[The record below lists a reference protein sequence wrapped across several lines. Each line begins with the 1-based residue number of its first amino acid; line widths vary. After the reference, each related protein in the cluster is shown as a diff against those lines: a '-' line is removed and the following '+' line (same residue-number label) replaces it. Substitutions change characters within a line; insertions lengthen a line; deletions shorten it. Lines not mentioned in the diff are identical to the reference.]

1 MIGRKYI
8 PCGHQRVRLPEEP
21 GEYPRRCDI
30 CKKHYIATITPSTYW
45 TLKLGTPQL
54 VIYWDDEGA
63 SRPLEPPVVKPAPTV
78 CVDSLTTDLVPV
90 DVVPADPVP
99 VLPVLPVLPLLSSFA
114 TQVPVGSE
122 PPPWLSPTPAS
133 PVLPPPVLPPPLK
146 LPVADEPQSKSPNG
160 VAFRPFPVSWAKLMG
175 AEVWVTVIAG
185 SASPTTNAARLL
197 FTLEVLVS
205 CTVTEAVVPLV

>member
-78 CVDSLTTDLVPV
+78 CVDGLTTDLVPV
-90 DVVPADPVP
+90 DPVPADPVP
-99 VLPVLPVLPLLSSFA
+99 VLPVLPVLPVAAPTKS
-114 TQVPVGSE
+114 VIRPVA
-122 PPPWLSPTPAS
+122 P
-133 PVLPPPVLPPPLK
+133 PPPVRRPATILR
-146 LPVADEPQSKSPNG
+146 PNG
-160 VAFRPFPVSWAKLMG
+160 CSSSDAL
-175 AEVWVTVIAG
+175 
-185 SASPTTNAARLL
+185 
-197 FTLEVLVS
+197 
-205 CTVTEAVVPLV
+205 